1 MDEVVLLYSAD
12 QWLSCSSM
20 KVIAVCSSMAAA
32 IDLAIEDAK
41 VYHGLISSESISED
55 EYNED
60 ADYLEDVIDGF
71 HRNGQFNGHGF
82 GYYTETVKM
91 DELQ

>member
-20 KVIAVCSSMAAA
+20 EVIAVCSSMVAA